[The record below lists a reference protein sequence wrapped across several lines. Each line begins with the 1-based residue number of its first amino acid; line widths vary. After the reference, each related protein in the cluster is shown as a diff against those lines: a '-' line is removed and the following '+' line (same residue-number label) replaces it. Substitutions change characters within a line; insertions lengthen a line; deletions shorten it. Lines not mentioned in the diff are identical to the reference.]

1 MKTNT
6 APSSIRLPRNVL
18 PLKLSLQGRQLLL
31 FDDLSMSSMVEDFC
45 ESVILFERYGMQ
57 SGSVKI
63 SIAGRELRVYLV
75 ARPGFSMQEYQPYLE
90 EMARDEM
97 HLKYLPM
104 FEDVSKIRVG
114 ILDAENYGEYQ
125 LPNAWHDL
133 DNHVLWVLSI
143 GEQQLLMHSIQKYVL
158 PKTYVV

>member
-1 MKTNT
+1 MM
-6 APSSIRLPRNVL
+6 
-18 PLKLSLQGRQLLL
+18 SLV
-31 FDDLSMSSMVEDFC
+31 DDFC
-45 ESVILFERYGMQ
+45 ESIITFERYGMQ
-57 SGSVKI
+57 SGSIKI
-63 SIAGRELRVYLV
+63 SIAGREMLVYMV
-75 ARPGFSMQEYQPYLE
+75 ARPGFPMQEYQPHLE

-114 ILDAENYGEYQ
+114 ILDSESYLDRP

-143 GEQQLLMHSIQKYVL
+143 GEQQLLINSIQRYVL
-158 PKTYVV
+158 PRTYMV